1 MEDLHFI
8 GLLGRSTGG
17 CCISHAE
24 IASSRMTSPN
34 MDMVFKVK
42 GLDTDT
48 TPLHTTQVP
57 EVT

>member
-24 IASSRMTSPN
+24 MATCRMTSLN
-34 MDMVFKVK
+34 MDIVSKVK
-42 GLDTDT
+42 GPDTDIT
-48 TPLHTTQVP
+48 ALHTTQV
-57 EVT
+57 